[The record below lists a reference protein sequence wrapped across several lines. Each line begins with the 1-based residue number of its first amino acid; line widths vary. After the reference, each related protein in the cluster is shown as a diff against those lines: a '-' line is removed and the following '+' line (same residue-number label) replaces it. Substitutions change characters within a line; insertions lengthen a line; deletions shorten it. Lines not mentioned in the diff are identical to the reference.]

1 MSDKEKTELRVRVD
15 LPGQALSTLAP
26 RDLGEAM
33 EFSKLIAQSG
43 IVPKDYQGKPANVL
57 VAIQLGMELGLAPM
71 QAMQSIAVINGR
83 PSVFGDGMLAI
94 CMAHPAFIDI
104 QETGDDEGA
113 TCTVRRRGRE
123 PVTHSFSKADAKFA
137 GLLNKDGPWKQYPR
151 RMMQM
156 RARAFALRDCFPD
169 ALRGIACY
177 EEVGDFERDMGEAQ
191 VVEETPPQHSHDM
204 AKQTRSEKVK
214 ARVQNR
220 RRKAQEPP
228 EPQPEGDD
236 QPTAAAMPEPEK
248 KDNPALLKSF
258 IFAMDK
264 APNLEALKAAIK
276 EIDSLS
282 DADKEKARDVY
293 KIRVEEFREAAD
305 KEGKR

>member
-1 MSDKEKTELRVRVD
+1 MSDKEKTELRVD

-26 RDLGEAM
+26 RDLAEAM

-57 VAIQLGMELGLAPM
+57 VAVQLGMELGLAPM

-83 PSVFGDGMLAI
+83 PSIFGDGMLAI

-104 QETGDDEGA
+104 KETNDNEGA

-123 PVTHSFSKADAKFA
+123 PVTHSFTRADAEQA
-137 GLLNKDGPWKQYPR
+137 GLLNKDIWKLYTR

-177 EEVGDFERDMGEAQ
+177 EEARDFERDMGEAQ
-191 VVEETPPQHSHDM
+191 VVEETPPDRSHDM
-204 AKQTRSEKVK
+204 PKQTRSEKVK
-214 ARVQNR
+214 ARVQGR